1 MSIYETQGQG
11 TTQKSSSGEHEALPI
26 FTGKTMGLL
35 TLQIPY
41 EDNQYVIVSEMGI
54 PLLEGGILYRGAISN
69 ISDDFICDL
78 LLFINKNT
86 FDYLLTVK
94 TNSIEYNTFSLF
106 TPDLLS
112 KLLIYVDPENPQQFF
127 GSVTQESTR
136 VKYIYK
142 DIREPITIG
151 VTLLVVVAVGAALC
165 AMSEIVGLYGN
176 KKCKKIR
183 VDYGFGWKDGRFQIG
198 CKVEC
203 IGTK

>member
-1 MSIYETQGQG
+1 MSIYEPQGMG
-11 TTQKSSSGEHEALPI
+11 TTQKSSSGKHEALPI

-35 TLQIPY
+35 TLQIPF
-41 EDNQYVIVSEMGI
+41 ENNQYVIVSEVGI

-69 ISDDFICDL
+69 ISDDSICDL
-78 LLFINKNT
+78 LLFINKSYIDN
-86 FDYLLTVK
+86 LHAEK
-94 TNSIEYNTFSLF
+94 TNSTEYNTYLYLSTLI
-106 TPDLLS
+106 S

-136 VKYIYK
+136 VKFIYK

-151 VTLLVVVAVGAALC
+151 VISLVVVAVAGVLC

-176 KKCKKIR
+176 KECKKIR
-183 VDYGFGWKDGRFQIG
+183 VDFGLGWKDGSIQVG

-203 IGTK
+203 VGTR